1 MEEKKN
7 NRFLP
12 VIIAVSIVFGI
23 AVGFYYA
30 RHGSRNGVKMINY
43 SSNKINALL
52 NIIEHQYVDTVNID
66 EIIEDAMPVILKDL
80 DPHSAYIPAKEQEEA
95 NEQIEGSFSGIGVQF
110 MIHKDTVNVVRI
122 IPGGPSEK
130 VGMMAG
136 DRIIAV
142 DDSAYVGKVVTN
154 DNTMKRLKGPK
165 GSSVKISVYRPTLKK
180 KMDFTVVRGDIPIKS
195 IDACYMIDNE
205 TGYIKINSFSMTTY
219 EEMLG
224 CIAELKH
231 NNCKGLIIDLR
242 SNPGGVME
250 IAVRMVNEFLPAG
263 KLIVYT
269 EGRNSPK
276 MEYRSDGY
284 GTCQD
289 MPLTV
294 LINES
299 SASASEIFSGAIQD
313 NDRGVVIGRRSFG
326 KGLVQQPINFKDG
339 SCVRLTIARYF
350 IPSGRCIQREYE
362 KGHKE
367 EYELDILDR
376 YNHGEFFS
384 KDSIKVDSTQVYK
397 TSKGRTVYGGGGVTP
412 DIFIP
417 QDTVGY
423 TSYLGQV
430 NASGLINRF
439 SLELTDRNREI
450 FDKFENQEELIKY
463 LDRSNLVEDFVR
475 YADKEGIKRRNILIQ
490 KSYKALKRNI
500 YASIIYDVFD
510 MQELIVYMNQDD
522 NEVKKA
528 VEIIEKYGADPM
540 KLK

>member
-1 MEEKKN
+1 MEEKRN

-23 AVGFYYA
+23 AVGFFYA
-30 RHGSRNGVKMINY
+30 SRGNKGNTRIINY
-43 SSNKINALL
+43 STNKISALL
-52 NIIEHQYVDTVNID
+52 NIIEHQYVDTVDIN
-66 EIIEDAMPVILKDL
+66 EIIESAMPTILNDL
-80 DPHSAYIPAKEQEEA
+80 DPHSAYIPAKEQKEA

-110 MIHKDTVNVVRI
+110 IIHKDTVNIVRI

-165 GSSVKISVYRPTLKK
+165 DSSVKLTVYRPALKK
-180 KMDFTVVRGDIPIKS
+180 SMDFTVVRGDIPIKS
-195 IDACYMIDNE
+195 IDACYMIDSE
-205 TGYIKINSFSMTTY
+205 IGYIKINSFSLTTY

-231 NNCKGLIIDLR
+231 NNCKGLVIDLR

-289 MPLTV
+289 MPLAV

-326 KGLVQQPINFKDG
+326 KGLVQQPINFNDG
-339 SCVRLTIARYF
+339 SGVRLTIARYF

-384 KDSIKVDSTQVYK
+384 KDSIRVDSTKVYK
-397 TSKGRTVYGGGGVTP
+397 TSGGRTVYGGGGVIP
-412 DIFIP
+412 DIFIA
-417 QDTVGY
+417 QDTIGY

-439 SLELTDRNREI
+439 SLELTDRNRET
-450 FDKFENQEELIKY
+450 FDKFETQEELIKY
-463 LDRSNLVEDFVR
+463 LDRSSLVEDFVR

-510 MQELIVYMNQDD
+510 MQELVRYLNTDD
-522 NEVKKA
+522 HEVLKA
-528 VEIIEKYGADPM
+528 VEVIRANGADP
-540 KLK
+540 LKIK

>member
-1 MEEKKN
+1 MENKKN
-7 NRFLP
+7 NRYLP
-12 VIIAVSIVFGI
+12 LIIAVSIVFGI
-23 AVGFYYA
+23 SVGFFYA
-30 RHGSRNGVKMINY
+30 GYGNRSNTNRINY
-43 SSNKINALL
+43 SANKINALL
-52 NIIEHQYVDTVNID
+52 NIIENQYVDTVNING
-66 EIIEDAMPVILKDL
+66 IIEDVMPAILNDL
-80 DPHSAYIPAKEQEEA
+80 DPHSAYIPAKEQKEA

-110 MIHKDTVNVVRI
+110 IIHKDTVNIVRI

-142 DDSAYVGKVVTN
+142 DDSAYVGKVVNN
-154 DNTMKRLKGPK
+154 DNTMKRLKGPN
-165 GSSVKISVYRPTLKK
+165 GSSVKITVYRPSLNRN
-180 KMDFTVVRGDIPIKS
+180 MDFTVVRGDIPIKS
-195 IDACYMIDNE
+195 IDACYMIDDE
-205 TGYIKINSFSMTTY
+205 TGYIKINSFSLTTY

-231 NNCKGLIIDLR
+231 QNCKGLVVDLR

-289 MPLTV
+289 IPLTV

-326 KGLVQQPINFKDG
+326 KGLVQQPINFNDG
-339 SCVRLTIARYF
+339 SGVRLTIARYF
-350 IPSGRCIQREYE
+350 IPSGRCIQRDYE
-362 KGHKE
+362 KGEKTK
-367 EYELDILDR
+367 YELDILDR

-384 KDSIKVDSTQVYK
+384 KDSIKVDSTKVYK
-397 TSKGRTVYGGGGVTP
+397 TSKGRTVYGGGGVIP
-412 DIFIP
+412 DIFIA

-439 SLELTDRNREI
+439 SLELTDRNRET
-450 FDKFENQEELIKY
+450 FGKFETPEELIKY

-475 YADKEGIKRRNILIQ
+475 YAEKEGIKRRNILIQ
-490 KSYKALKRNI
+490 KSYKALKNNI
-500 YASIIYDVFD
+500 YGSVIYDVFD
-510 MQELIVYMNQDD
+510 MQELIRFLNRDD
-522 NEVKKA
+522 KEVLKA
-528 VEIIEKYGADPM
+528 VKVIKENGADPM

>member
-475 YADKEGIKRRNILIQ
+475 YAEKEGIKRRNILIQ

-528 VEIIEKYGADPM
+528 VEVIEKYGADPM

>member
-52 NIIEHQYVDTVNID
+52 NIIEQQYVDTVNID

-313 NDRGVVIGRRSFG
+313 NDRGVVVGRRSFG

-439 SLELTDRNREI
+439 SLELTDRNREV
-450 FDKFENQEELIKY
+450 FDRFENQEELIKY

-528 VEIIEKYGADPM
+528 VEVIEKYGADPM

>member
-528 VEIIEKYGADPM
+528 VEVIEKYGADPM

>member
-439 SLELTDRNREI
+439 SLELTDRNREV

-475 YADKEGIKRRNILIQ
+475 YAEKEGIKRRNILIQ

-528 VEIIEKYGADPM
+528 VEVIDKYGADPM

>member
-52 NIIEHQYVDTVNID
+52 NIIEQQYVDTVNID

-439 SLELTDRNREI
+439 SLELTDRNREV

-528 VEIIEKYGADPM
+528 VEVIEKYGADPM

>member
-12 VIIAVSIVFGI
+12 LIIAVSIVFGI
-23 AVGFYYA
+23 AVGFFYA
-30 RHGSRNGVKMINY
+30 AKGNNTDASRISY

-52 NIIEHQYVDTVNID
+52 NIIERQYVDTVDMN
-66 EIIEDAMPVILKDL
+66 EIIEQTMPLILKDL
-80 DPHSAYIPAKEQEEA
+80 DPHSAYIPAKEQQEA

-110 MIHKDTVNVVRI
+110 MINKDTVNVVRI
-122 IPGGPSEK
+122 IPGGPSER
-130 VGMMAG
+130 VGMIAG

-142 DDSAYVGKVVTN
+142 DDSAFVGKIVTN

-165 GSSVKISVYRPTLKK
+165 GSTVKLTVYRPALKK
-180 KMDFTVVRGDIPIKS
+180 NMDFTVTRGDIPIKS

-205 TGYIKINSFSMTTY
+205 TGYIKINSFSLTTY

-231 NNCKGLIIDLR
+231 KNCKGLVIDLR

-276 MEYRSDGY
+276 KEYFSDGY
-284 GTCQD
+284 GSCQD

-326 KGLVQQPINFKDG
+326 KGLVQQPVDFNDG
-339 SCVRLTIARYF
+339 SGVRITIARYF

-384 KDSIKVDSTQVYK
+384 KDSIKIDSTLVYK
-397 TSKGRTVYGGGGVTP
+397 TSKGRTVYGGGGVIP
-412 DIFIP
+412 DIFIA

-439 SLELTDRNREI
+439 SLELTDRNRET
-450 FDKFENQEELIKY
+450 FDKFETPEELIKY
-463 LDRSNLVEDFVR
+463 LDRNNIVEDFVR
-475 YADKEGIKRRNILIQ
+475 YADKEGIKRRNLLIR
-490 KSYKALKRNI
+490 KSYNALKRNI

-510 MQELIVYMNQDD
+510 MQELIRYLNQDD
-522 NEVKKA
+522 KEVIKA
-528 VEIIEKYGADPM
+528 VKIIKENGADPM
-540 KLK
+540 MLQ

>member
-397 TSKGRTVYGGGGVTP
+397 TSKGRIVYGGGGVTP

-439 SLELTDRNREI
+439 SLELTDRNREV
-450 FDKFENQEELIKY
+450 FDKFENQDELIKY

-475 YADKEGIKRRNILIQ
+475 YAEKEGIKRRNILIQ

-528 VEIIEKYGADPM
+528 VEVIEKYGADPM

>member
-52 NIIEHQYVDTVNID
+52 NIIEQQYVDTVNID

-142 DDSAYVGKVVTN
+142 NDSAYVGKVVTN

-313 NDRGVVIGRRSFG
+313 NDRGVVVGRRSFG

-439 SLELTDRNREI
+439 SLELTDRNREV
-450 FDKFENQEELIKY
+450 FDRFENQEELIKY

-528 VEIIEKYGADPM
+528 VEVIEKYGADPM

>member
-1 MEEKKN
+1 MEEKRN

-23 AVGFYYA
+23 AVGFFYA
-30 RHGSRNGVKMINY
+30 SRGNKGNTRIINY
-43 SSNKINALL
+43 STNKISALL
-52 NIIEHQYVDTVNID
+52 NIIEHQYVDTVDIN
-66 EIIEDAMPVILKDL
+66 EIIESAMPTILNDL
-80 DPHSAYIPAKEQEEA
+80 DPHSAYIPAKEQKEA

-110 MIHKDTVNVVRI
+110 IIHKDTVNIVRI

-165 GSSVKISVYRPTLKK
+165 DSSVKLTVYRPALKK
-180 KMDFTVVRGDIPIKS
+180 SMDFTVVRGDIPIKS
-195 IDACYMIDNE
+195 IDACYMIDSE
-205 TGYIKINSFSMTTY
+205 IGYIKINSFSLTTY

-289 MPLTV
+289 MPLAV

-326 KGLVQQPINFKDG
+326 KGLVQQPINFNDG
-339 SCVRLTIARYF
+339 SGVRLTIARYF

-384 KDSIKVDSTQVYK
+384 KDSIRVDSTKVYK
-397 TSKGRTVYGGGGVTP
+397 TSGGRTVYGGGGVIP
-412 DIFIP
+412 DIFIA
-417 QDTVGY
+417 QDTIGY

-439 SLELTDRNREI
+439 SLELTDRNRET
-450 FDKFENQEELIKY
+450 FDKFETQEELIKY
-463 LDRSNLVEDFVR
+463 LDRSSLVEDFVR

-510 MQELIVYMNQDD
+510 MQELVRYLNTDD
-522 NEVKKA
+522 HEVLKA
-528 VEIIEKYGADPM
+528 IEVIRANGADP
-540 KLK
+540 LKIK